1 MTRRTSRLLL
11 ASTLIPLIFGITACH
26 RSTAVDASRFE
37 HVENGLLPAI
47 SIQGLPA
54 TPPMKLADRMA
65 YYRVPGV
72 SVAIINN
79 GELEWAKG
87 YGTLTARSTDPVT
100 TGSLFQAASIS
111 KPITAMAALALVQS
125 RRLNLDESV
134 NLNLTSWQVPENKF
148 TADQKVTLRQLL
160 SHSAG
165 FNVGD
170 VGSYAADASLPTL
183 VQALDGRSPAHSP
196 PIRLEMSPGKE
207 FRYSGG
213 GYSVVQ
219 QLLIDVA
226 AKPFPDL
233 MQDLVLSRVGMT
245 SSTFRQPLPTEME
258 SIAATGHDVNGEPL
272 KGRWYIFP
280 QAAAAGLWTTPS
292 DLARFAIELQ
302 RSYKGAPNAALS
314 TDMTK
319 QMLAPQLAGYGLGV
333 WLGGQEQSA
342 NFSHPGKNEG
352 FTCIL
357 FAYLETGQGA
367 VVMTNG
373 DGGNGLFNE
382 VLRAIA
388 HEYGW
393 PDYRQREKTV
403 TAINPAVYESYVGEY
418 EVSGIRV
425 TVSATDEQL
434 FVQAPP
440 VWPQRVRLY
449 PSGDDRFFL
458 VDEDVDL
465 TFAKDSQ
472 GRVVEMRALA
482 SGQNVTAQK
491 VK

>member
-1 MTRRTSRLLL
+1 MTTSTSRRLLT
-11 ASTLIPLIFGITACH
+11 STLISLIFGIAACQQ
-26 RSTAVDASRFE
+26 SAAVDASRVE
-37 HVENGLLPAI
+37 HVENGLLPAV
-47 SIQGLPA
+47 SIRGLSVS
-54 TPPMKLADRMA
+54 PPMKLPDRMA

-72 SVAIINN
+72 SVAVINN

-87 YGTLTARSTDPVT
+87 YGTLAAKSTNPVT
-100 TGSLFQAASIS
+100 TGTLFQAASIS
-111 KPITAMAALALVQS
+111 KPVTALAALALVQS
-125 RRLNLDESV
+125 GRLNLDTNV
-134 NLNLTSWQVPENKF
+134 NLELKSWQVPDNTF

-165 FNVGD
+165 FNVED
-170 VGSYAADASLPTL
+170 VGSYPAGESLPTL
-183 VQALDGRSPAHSP
+183 VQALDGRPPAHSV
-196 PIRLEMSPGKE
+196 PIRVEMVPGKQ

-213 GYSVVQ
+213 GYSVIQ
-219 QLLIDVA
+219 QLLIDA
-226 AKPFPDL
+226 TAKPFPDV
-233 MQDLVLSRVGMT
+233 MEDLVLGRLGMM

-258 SIAATGHDVNGEPL
+258 SIAATGHDVNGEAL
-272 KGRWYIFP
+272 KGRWYTFP

-302 RSYKGAPNAALS
+302 RSYKGAPDAVLS
-314 TDMTK
+314 VDVAK
-319 QMLAPQLAGYGLGV
+319 QMLTPQLAGYGLGV
-333 WLGGQEQSA
+333 WVGGHEKSA
-342 NFSHPGKNEG
+342 YFSHSGKNEG

-357 FAYLETGQGA
+357 FAYLDTGQGA

-382 VLRAIA
+382 ILRAIA
-388 HEYGW
+388 HEYVW

-403 TAINPAVYESYVGEY
+403 VAINPMVYASYVGEY
-418 EVSGIRV
+418 EVSGIHV
-425 TVSATDEQL
+425 TISTSGEQL

-449 PSGDDRFFL
+449 PSADDRFFM

-465 TFAKDSQ
+465 AFAKDSQ
-472 GRVVEMRALA
+472 GRVVGMRAVA
-482 SGQNVTAQK
+482 NGQNVVAKK